1 MMMSR
6 IRTGFGLPAVCLVLA
21 LGASAMAQTTTAPT
35 MAPSAPKP
43 AGSSN
48 MMTAPGSSSAMSEAQ
63 GATTGLGTSHRFA
76 TVAAATAHCPS
87 DTIVWS
93 SRSSKSYHLAASKYY
108 GKTKHGFYAC
118 KAEAD
123 DAGFHALSN

>member
-1 MMMSR
+1 MFSR
-6 IRTGFGLPAVCLVLA
+6 IRTGVAPA
-21 LGASAMAQTTTAPT
+21 LGLLLSLGAASAMAQTTAPAT
-35 MAPSAPKP
+35 GAMSTP
-43 AGSSN
+43 A
-48 MMTAPGSSSAMSEAQ
+48 TSSSTSEAQ

-76 TVAAATAHCPS
+76 TAAAATAHCPS

-93 SRSSKSYHLAASKYY
+93 SRSAKSYHLSTSKYY

>member
-1 MMMSR
+1 MISHIR
-6 IRTGFGLPAVCLVLA
+6 IGAMLPALGLLCG
-21 LGASAMAQTTTAPT
+21 LGAAPAMAQTAAPATTTAPAA
-35 MAPSAPKP
+35 APSAGG
-43 AGSSN
+43 A
-48 MMTAPGSSSAMSEAQ
+48 MTAPATPSAQSETK
-63 GATTGLGTSHRFA
+63 GATTGLGSSHRFA
-76 TVAAATAHCPS
+76 TAAAATAHCPS

-93 SRSSKSYHLAASKYY
+93 SRSSKSYHLSTSKYY

>member
-1 MMMSR
+1 MISSIR
-6 IRTGFGLPAVCLVLA
+6 IGAMLPA
-21 LGASAMAQTTTAPT
+21 LGLLCGLGVIPAMAQTAATAPGTT
-35 MAPSAPKP
+35 MAPATP
-43 AGSSN
+43 SSGGV
-48 MMTAPGSSSAMSEAQ
+48 TAAPGTPSAQSETQ

-93 SRSSKSYHLAASKYY
+93 SRSSKSYHLSTSKYY